1 MKNIMFKKLFT
12 ICAVAVT
19 SVSLSFAQSS
29 NSTLQL
35 PEYAVKSWV
44 IMDYETG
51 AILAEENS
59 KTLLEPASIT
69 KVMTDYVV
77 ADALNKGTIHAS
89 DKVLISSKAR
99 SMGGSRM
106 FLEEGT
112 LVSVTD
118 LLQGLIIQSGNDAAV
133 ALAEHLTFS
142 EEAFAVKMNDAAA
155 ELGMKDS
162 HFKNASGLPDPEHV
176 TTAYD
181 LAVLSRALI
190 KNFPE
195 HYKFYS
201 QKSFTWNN
209 IKQNNRNTLLWED
222 ASVDGIKTG
231 HTDRAGYN
239 LASSAERNGFRI
251 IVVVMGANNEA
262 YRQRV
267 SRELINF
274 AFQNFDRKKIYEA
287 NEVIARANILHGIDK
302 TVPVGVS
309 ESITATLPRM
319 QYDNL
324 KAQIQV
330 NSGLE
335 APVQKGEQVGNLE
348 FYIDNHL
355 LYSFPVVALK
365 DVEKTGIFQRLWESF
380 LSKLNNKINKFK
392 EAL

>member
-1 MKNIMFKKLFT
+1 MFKKLFT

-19 SVSLSFAQSS
+19 SMSLSVAQSP

-35 PEYAVKSWV
+35 PEYAVKSWI

-51 AILAEENS
+51 AILAESNS
-59 KTLLEPASIT
+59 RLQLEPASIT
-69 KVMTDYVV
+69 KVMTDYVA
-77 ADALNKGTIHAS
+77 ADALQKGTIHAN
-89 DKVLISSKAR
+89 DKVLVSAKSR
-99 SMGGSRM
+99 SMSGSRM

-112 LVSVTD
+112 LVSVND
-118 LLQGLIIQSGNDAAV
+118 LLQGLIVQSGNDAAV
-133 ALAEHLTFS
+133 AIAEHIAFS
-142 EEAFAVKMNDAAA
+142 EESFAVKMNETAA

-176 TTAYD
+176 TTAFD

-222 ASVDGIKTG
+222 SSVDGIKTG
-231 HTDRAGYN
+231 HTDSAGYN

-287 NEVIARANILHGIDK
+287 NEVIARANVLHGIDK

-309 ESITATLPRM
+309 DSITATLPRV

-324 KAQIQV
+324 KAQIKV

-335 APVQKGEQVGNLE
+335 APVMKGEQVGNLE

-355 LYSFPVVALK
+355 LHSFPVVALK

-380 LSKLNNKINKFK
+380 LGKLNNKINKFK

>member
-1 MKNIMFKKLFT
+1 MFKKILT

-19 SVSLSFAQSS
+19 SVSLSFAQSP
-29 NSTLQL
+29 STLQL
-35 PEYAVKSWV
+35 PEYAVKSWI

-51 AILAEENS
+51 AILAESNS
-59 KTLLEPASIT
+59 KILLEPASIT
-69 KVMTDYVV
+69 KVMTDYVL
-77 ADALNKGTIHAS
+77 ADALQKGTIHAS

-99 SMGGSRM
+99 SMSGSRM
-106 FLEEGT
+106 FVEEGT
-112 LVSVTD
+112 LVSVND

-142 EEAFAVKMNDAAA
+142 EESFSVKMNEKAA
-155 ELGMKDS
+155 ELGMRDS

-176 TTAYD
+176 TTAFD

-222 ASVDGIKTG
+222 PSVDGIKTG
-231 HTDRAGYN
+231 HTNRAGYN

-251 IVVVMGANNEA
+251 IVVVMGADNEA

-309 ESITATLPRM
+309 DSITATLPRI

-330 NSGLE
+330 NAGLE

-355 LYSFPVVALK
+355 LYSFPVIALK
-365 DVEKTGIFQRLWESF
+365 DVEKTGVFQRLWESF
-380 LSKLNNKINKFK
+380 LGKLNNKINKFK

>member
-1 MKNIMFKKLFT
+1 MFKKIFT
-12 ICAVAVT
+12 LCAVAVT
-19 SVSLSFAQSS
+19 SASFSFAQPT
-29 NSTLQL
+29 STLQL
-35 PEYAVKSWV
+35 PEYAVKSWI
-44 IMDYETG
+44 IMDHETG
-51 AILAEENS
+51 AILAESNS
-59 KTLLEPASIT
+59 KMKLEPASIT
-69 KVMTDYVV
+69 KVMTDYVT
-77 ADALNKGTIHAS
+77 ADALSKNTIHAD
-89 DKVLISSKAR
+89 DKVLVSSKAR
-99 SMGGSRM
+99 SMSGSRM

-112 LVSVTD
+112 LVSVND
-118 LLQGLIIQSGNDAAV
+118 LLQGLIVQSGNDAAV
-133 ALAEHLTFS
+133 ALAEHLSFS
-142 EEAFAVKMNDAAA
+142 EESFAVKMNEMAV

-181 LAVLSRALI
+181 LAILSRALI

-209 IKQNNRNTLLWED
+209 ITQNNRNTLLWED
-222 ASVDGIKTG
+222 SSVDGIKTG

-239 LASSAERNGFRI
+239 LASSAQRHGFRV
-251 IVVVMGANNEA
+251 IVVVMGADSEA

-274 AFQNFDRKKIYEA
+274 AFQNFDRKKIYDA
-287 NEVIARANILHGIDK
+287 NEIIARANVLHGTDK

-309 ESITATLPRM
+309 DSITATLPRI

-330 NSGLE
+330 NAGLE
-335 APVQKGEQVGNLE
+335 APINKGEKVGNLE

>member
-1 MKNIMFKKLFT
+1 MFKKLFT

-19 SVSLSFAQSS
+19 AASLSFAQSTH
-29 NSTLQL
+29 STLQL
-35 PEYAVKSWV
+35 PEYAVKSWI

-51 AILAEENS
+51 AILAEANS

-77 ADALNKGTIHAS
+77 ADALKKGTIHAD

-99 SMGGSRM
+99 NMSGSRM

-112 LVSVTD
+112 LVSVND

-142 EEAFAVKMNDAAA
+142 EESFAVQMNETAA

-162 HFKNASGLPDPEHV
+162 HFKNASGLPDTEHV
-176 TTAYD
+176 TTAFD
-181 LAVLSRALI
+181 LAILSRALI

-195 HYKFYS
+195 HYQFYS

-239 LASSAERNGFRI
+239 LASSAERNGFRV

-309 ESITATLPRM
+309 ESITATLPRV

-330 NSGLE
+330 NKGLE
-335 APVQKGEQVGNLE
+335 APVKIGEEVGHLE

-380 LSKLNNKINKFK
+380 LSKLNNKINMFK

>member
-1 MKNIMFKKLFT
+1 MFKKILT

-19 SVSLSFAQSS
+19 SVSLSFAQSP
-29 NSTLQL
+29 STLQL
-35 PEYAVKSWV
+35 PEYAVKSWI

-51 AILAEENS
+51 AILAESNS
-59 KTLLEPASIT
+59 KILLEPASIT
-69 KVMTDYVV
+69 KVMTDYVL
-77 ADALNKGTIHAS
+77 ADALQKGTIHAS

-99 SMGGSRM
+99 SMSGSRM
-106 FLEEGT
+106 FVEEGT
-112 LVSVTD
+112 LVSVND

-142 EEAFAVKMNDAAA
+142 EESFSVKMNEKAA
-155 ELGMKDS
+155 ELGMRDS

-176 TTAYD
+176 TTAFD
-181 LAVLSRALI
+181 LAILSRALI

-222 ASVDGIKTG
+222 PSVDGIKTG
-231 HTDRAGYN
+231 HTNRAGYN

-251 IVVVMGANNEA
+251 IVVVMGADNEA

-309 ESITATLPRM
+309 DSITATLPRI

-330 NSGLE
+330 NAGLE

-355 LYSFPVVALK
+355 LYSFPVIALK

-380 LSKLNNKINKFK
+380 LGKLNNKINKFK

>member
-1 MKNIMFKKLFT
+1 MFKKILT

-19 SVSLSFAQSS
+19 SVSLSFAQSP
-29 NSTLQL
+29 STLQL
-35 PEYAVKSWV
+35 PEYAVKSWI

-51 AILAEENS
+51 AILAESNS
-59 KTLLEPASIT
+59 KMLLEPASIT
-69 KVMTDYVV
+69 KVMTDYVL
-77 ADALNKGTIHAS
+77 ADALQKGTIHAS

-99 SMGGSRM
+99 SMSGSRM
-106 FLEEGT
+106 FVEEGT
-112 LVSVTD
+112 LVSVND

-142 EEAFAVKMNDAAA
+142 EESFSVKMNEKAA

-176 TTAYD
+176 TTAFD

-222 ASVDGIKTG
+222 PSVDGIKTG

-251 IVVVMGANNEA
+251 IVVVMGADNEA

-309 ESITATLPRM
+309 DSITATLPRI

-330 NSGLE
+330 NAGLE

-380 LSKLNNKINKFK
+380 LGKLNNKINKFK

>member
-19 SVSLSFAQSS
+19 SVSLSFAQTS

-35 PEYAVKSWV
+35 PEYAVKSWI

-59 KTLLEPASIT
+59 KVLLEPASIT

-77 ADALNKGTIHAS
+77 ADALNKGTIHSS
-89 DKVLISSKAR
+89 DKVLVSSKAR

-112 LVSVTD
+112 LVSVND

-142 EEAFAVKMNDAAA
+142 EESFAAKMNDAAA

-181 LAVLSRALI
+181 LAILSRALI

-251 IVVVMGANNEA
+251 IVVVMGANSEA

-274 AFQNFDRKKIYEA
+274 AFQNFDRKKIYDA

-309 ESITATLPRM
+309 ESITATLPRV

-380 LSKLNNKINKFK
+380 LGKLNNKINKFK